1 MVVSGLSVEEHYFV
15 CSVAS
20 HCQHGMRFTVIVQT
34 NNNSAKITPRAQV
47 FMLECIMQNEESGYY
62 PVDIQFSTIGY
73 ASVSPTPFLYAP
85 LCNASLP
92 LNHLLPYLVFYCSLK
107 KIVNY
112 TFIRKPSWWYIN
124 YIVLGLGSL
133 ISLEIFKFYLEI
145 MSVIL

>member
-1 MVVSGLSVEEHYFV
+1 M
-15 CSVAS
+15 
-20 HCQHGMRFTVIVQT
+20 
-34 NNNSAKITPRAQV
+34 QV

-62 PVDIQFSTIGY
+62 PVDIQFSIIGY

-112 TFIRKPSWWYIN
+112 TFIRKPS
-124 YIVLGLGSL
+124 
-133 ISLEIFKFYLEI
+133 
-145 MSVIL
+145 